1 MDCANC
7 KKNNLIH
14 FESKLGIK
22 YDYPIFSFKYLTDNK
37 KYNFD
42 AIPKNELK
50 QFKVQLVSK
59 ILELETKY
67 TTKTLFALRKPKV
80 FEFFNIEDLKFKPNK
95 INYSNDT
102 KIYIF
107 RVTSDY
113 RMICMYSDVA
123 PIFHIIGFDFRFNA
137 YNHGK

>member
-7 KKNNLIH
+7 KKSNLIH

-42 AIPKNELK
+42 AIPENELK
-50 QFKVQLVSK
+50 QFKVQLLSK
-59 ILELETKY
+59 ILELETMY

-80 FEFFNIEDLKFKPNK
+80 FEFFNIEGLEFKPNK

-137 YNHGK
+137 YKHGK